1 MGRESSFLKSR
12 LILMQVDITLRNPS
26 CTGLRESQ
34 DSGSSEGFFFFA
46 IHFLFIIMNLR
57 VVFPLRSLSKIHL
70 EWGHLFY
77 FYFSLT
83 FDKN

>member
-34 DSGSSEGFFFFA
+34 DSGSSEGFFFCYSLPLY
-46 IHFLFIIMNLR
+46 HNELR